1 MRFKRS
7 DMPGLAIAVLA
18 PVGMFVLLVNAYG
31 LWDHHG
37 DPLLPTI
44 SMNLAIGAGLIGAF
58 ARFIKAWGLLLTVI
72 GALIATVV
80 AVIILQQT
88 GNDSTTFS
96 TTLKLLGV
104 GLFLLA
110 NLVIV
115 QQLIVH
121 GIGPIL
127 DRRDA
132 RKAAEREAEA

>member
-18 PVGMFVLLVNAYG
+18 PVGMFILLVNAYD
-31 LWDHHG
+31 LWGHHG
-37 DPLLPTI
+37 DPLMPTI

-58 ARFIKAWGLLLTVI
+58 ARFIKAWNLLLTVI
-72 GALIATVV
+72 GALIAAVV
-80 AVIILQQT
+80 GVIILQQT
-88 GNDSTTFS
+88 GNDGTTAA
-96 TTLKLLGV
+96 TVLKLLGV
-104 GLFLLA
+104 GLFGLA
-110 NLVIV
+110 NLIIL

-132 RKAAEREAEA
+132 RQAAEREAEG